1 MFIQLRKKIICILQ
15 EEDTIYKIKEIPL
28 ANGLDPQNLVVEI
41 FEKYLSLI
49 YIDPE
54 TQISMYVEYRISNP
68 YKIELIVSRATYGY
82 AFKSPL
88 RVSYSES
95 SKNVYV
101 LASDPQNNNQLVM
114 LGFKS

>member
-1 MFIQLRKKIICILQ
+1 
-15 EEDTIYKIKEIPL
+15 
-28 ANGLDPQNLVVEI
+28 
-41 FEKYLSLI
+41 
-49 YIDPE
+49 
-54 TQISMYVEYRISNP
+54 MYVEYRISNP
-68 YKIELIVSRATYGY
+68 YKIEKLVTRATYGY

-114 LGFKS
+114 LGFKSEEPDVDGIDSVVSFNCDDKDLMFSVAGRHDNDFVMAYD